1 MNKTILFF
9 LIISIFFSCKK
20 DKVKENSLTPD
31 QAKTIAKEAYIYAY
45 PMLMG
50 YKSLYYTSIDKNSP
64 GYRSDLNVISNDSR
78 PADNTRKDVV
88 SMNADTPYSVFAMD
102 LRSEPVVFS
111 VPEIKDRYYVF
122 QFIDLFT
129 HNFAYVGTRV
139 TGTKAGHYLFVGPNW
154 KGEIPKGK
162 FKGVY
167 HVESQLATGI
177 GRTQLF
183 GTKDLQN
190 VIQIQKKYK
199 LTAMSTFLGTPKP
212 DPAPAIPWIAIS
224 DSNDFNNAN
233 FIKYFNIY
241 LNLVQPFHKEDAE
254 ALKRFEQI
262 GIKPG
267 EKFDSSE
274 FSPEIITAIN
284 QGVTQAIAAIKENAA
299 KIGEQKNGWNM
310 MDPFGNREFYKGNRS
325 LRAAA
330 VMVGIYGN
338 DKAEAF
344 YPVAYVDA
352 DGNTLNGKTNKYKI
366 HFSKQEIPPAKYFW
380 SITMYDKSA
389 DGVGGYLIQNPIN
402 RFLINSTTEG
412 LKYDKDGG
420 LTIYIQNQ
428 KPDDATASNWL
439 PAPAEDFYLMIR
451 IYGPKDTAMNNSWT
465 PPSVQKIK

>member
-1 MNKTILFF
+1 MKKTILFF
-9 LIISIFFSCKK
+9 LCILIFTNCKK
-20 DKVKENSLTPD
+20 DQVKDESLSPD
-31 QAKTIAKEAYIYAY
+31 QAKAIAKEAYIYAY

-50 YKSLYYTSIDKNSP
+50 YKSLYYTSIDKKST

-88 SMNADTPYSVFAMD
+88 SMNADTPYSVFALD
-102 LRSEPVVFS
+102 LRSEPMVFS

-139 TGTKAGHYLFVGPNW
+139 TGNEAGDYLFVGPNW
-154 KGEIPKGK
+154 KGDLPKDK

-167 HVESQLATGI
+167 HVESQIATGI

-183 GTKDLQN
+183 GSKDLQN
-190 VIQIQKKYK
+190 VIQLQNNYK
-199 LTAMSTFLGTPKP
+199 LTPLSKFLGTEKPKAATSLP
-212 DPAPAIPWIAIS
+212 WLPITDP
-224 DSNDFNNAN
+224 NDFNNVN
-233 FIKYFNIY
+233 FIKYFNLY
-241 LNLVQPFHKEDAE
+241 LNLVQPFNKEDLE
-254 ALKRFEQI
+254 SLKKFEKI

-267 EKFDSSE
+267 AKFDSSQ
-274 FSPEIITAIN
+274 FSDAIIAAIN
-284 QGVTQAIAAIKENAA
+284 EGVNEGIAAIKEKAS

-310 MDPFGNREFYKGNRS
+310 MDPFGSRAFYKGDRL

-352 DGNTLNGKTNKYKI
+352 DNKTLNGKTNKYTI
-366 HFSKQEIPPAKYFW
+366 HFSKEEIPPARYFW

-389 DGVGGYLIQNPIN
+389 DGVGGYLVKNPID

-420 LTIYIQNQ
+420 LTVYIQNQ
-428 KPDDATASNWL
+428 KPADATVTNWL

-451 IYGPKDTAMNNSWT
+451 IYGPKESAMNNTWT